1 MPKTIEQY
9 REEFEDAHRGA
20 GDLLERLWEMWV
32 EQFHPTLVG
41 LELIDPQWAP
51 TPQPVIDRVGW
62 APVLLKVPT
71 VHAAFWRR
79 VRKHGLTNRLS
90 RELSTW

>member
-51 TPQPVIDRVGW
+51 TPQPVIDRVGLGAG
-62 APVLLKVPT
+62 APQSADGSCSLLAPG
-71 VHAAFWRR
+71 A
-79 VRKHGLTNRLS
+79 
-90 RELSTW
+90 